1 MILLSVSP
9 ALLDKIL
16 PIIGRDFWYN
26 QSMNYFDATIY
37 GIVEGLTE
45 FLPVSST
52 GHLILTAKMLGADQ
66 TNFLKSFE
74 IAIQLGA
81 ILSVVILY
89 WRKFFMDA
97 AALKRVLIAFIP
109 TAIIGLVFY
118 KLIKSYLMV
127 DSVVL
132 WALAIGGA
140 AIIAFEWGRR
150 QNGDGGVISYKNA
163 FFIGLFQ
170 AIAMVPGVSRAAATI
185 IGGLALGISR
195 RVIVEFSFLLAVP
208 TMLAAT
214 GYDLYKS
221 AGEFS
226 GGEFGVLAVGFIV
239 SFLVAI
245 LAIKFF
251 LKFIQKHTFTA
262 FGVYRILAAA
272 AFWILVLK

>member
-1 MILLSVSP
+1 
-9 ALLDKIL
+9 
-16 PIIGRDFWYN
+16 
-26 QSMNYFDATIY
+26 MNYFDSIIF
-37 GIVEGLTE
+37 GVVEGLTE
-45 FLPVSST
+45 FLPISST
-52 GHLILTAKMLGADQ
+52 GHLILTAKALGADQ

-81 ILSVVILY
+81 ILSVVVLY
-89 WRKFFMDA
+89 WRRLFMDA
-97 AALKRVLIAFIP
+97 ATLKRVICAFVP
-109 TAIIGLVFY
+109 TAILGLIFY
-118 KLIKSYLMV
+118 KLIKNYLMA

-132 WALAIGGA
+132 LALAIGGA
-140 AIIAFEWGRR
+140 VIILFEIWRSRKMGTGAISG
-150 QNGDGGVISYKNA
+150 GDGGNISYKNA
-163 FFIGLFQ
+163 FLIGLFQ
-170 AIAMVPGVSRAAATI
+170 AIAMIPGVSRAAATI
-185 IGGLALGISR
+185 IGGLALGINR
-195 RVIVEFSFLLAVP
+195 RTIVEFSFLLAVP

-226 GGEFGVLAVGFIV
+226 GAEFGVLAIGFIV

-272 AFWILVLK
+272 VFWILTLR